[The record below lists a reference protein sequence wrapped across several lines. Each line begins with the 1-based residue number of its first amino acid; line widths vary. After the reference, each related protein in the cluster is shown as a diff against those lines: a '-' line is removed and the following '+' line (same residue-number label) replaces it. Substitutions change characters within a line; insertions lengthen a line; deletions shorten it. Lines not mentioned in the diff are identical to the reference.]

1 MQKLDLRNSLNQLI
15 IGLKSQEIVT
25 FLNQTKINKNEL
37 LRLVVESK
45 AGFDQ
50 ALTDKDKARVIAEF
64 EADKIYNTNIY
75 STILAHISNAP
86 NDSRPVFFSNNQLN
100 DLYSFQKTLIS
111 TFRLI
116 DKLLLSNRDIFD
128 DSNSFNPEVAE
139 RNGNLILQI
148 VDDDNIDLSNFDIV
162 IQSIKR
168 LIETVYLIYDKIDNE
183 QFDLHPKI
191 TLIDSGSDIS
201 IGIKIPE
208 KAVNTITDILKQ
220 FWDLVVNNK
229 FYRQGQ
235 KIKALDNSLEIL
247 LKIKKAKDEKIIDA
261 ESAEI
266 FKKGIIENTEKIVLK
281 NTMTKK
287 ILMEKRNSTNRNLMI
302 EKGKLYQLGQGKK
315 KEDNE

>member
-15 IGLKSQEIVT
+15 IGLKSKEIVT

-50 ALTDKDKARVIAEF
+50 AIIDKDKAKVIAEF
-64 EADKIYNTNIY
+64 EADKIYNTNIF
-75 STILAHISNAP
+75 STILAHISNAS
-86 NDSRPVFFSNNQLN
+86 NDNRPTFFNSNQLN

-111 TFRLI
+111 TFQLI
-116 DKLLLSNRDIFD
+116 DKLLISNRDIFD
-128 DSNSFNPEVAE
+128 DSNSFNPDIAE
-139 RNGNLILQI
+139 KNGNLILQI
-148 VDDDNIDLSNFDIV
+148 VDDGYIDLSNFELV
-162 IQSIKR
+162 IQSIKE
-168 LIETVYLIYDKIDNE
+168 LIETVYLIYEKIDKE
-183 QFDLHPKI
+183 TFDLHPKI

-208 KAVNTITDILKQ
+208 KAVNTITEILKQ

-229 FYRQGQ
+229 FYRQEQ

-247 LKIKKAKDEKIIDA
+247 VKIKKAKEEKIIDA

-266 FKKGIIENTEKIVLK
+266 FRKGILENTEKIVLK

-287 ILMEKRNSTNRNLMI
+287 ILMEKRNSSNRNLMI
-302 EKGKLYQLGQGKK
+302 EKGKMYQLSEGKK
-315 KEDNE
+315 KGDME